1 MKRSKSPKLMRRAAV
16 LRNNPT
22 KAERLLWSKLRQ
34 RKLGVKFRRQ
44 HLLGNFILDFYCPA
58 VRIAIELDGACHAK
72 TIESDRKRDE
82 KLAHLG
88 VQVLRFENQD
98 VFTDMDS
105 VLASIQKKLSESP
118 KTSQTKLSDVS
129 ECPSAK
135 HQPETE
141 ARE

>member
-1 MKRSKSPKLMRRAAV
+1 M
-16 LRNNPT
+16 
-22 KAERLLWSKLRQ
+22 
-34 RKLGVKFRRQ
+34 
-44 HLLGNFILDFYCPA
+44 
-58 VRIAIELDGACHAK
+58 RIAIELDGACHAK

-129 ECPSAK
+129 ECPNAK
-135 HQPETE
+135 HQPCLE